1 MEQGHSDMP
10 LSIIMIASIR
20 TRGHTVQNEMNHWDP
35 SSEEGPVIK
44 EKKKIHANMC
54 LTLVYTLL
62 SE

>member
-1 MEQGHSDMP
+1 MP

-35 SSEEGPVIK
+35 SNEEGPVIK
-44 EKKKIHANMC
+44 EKKKNHANMC

>member
-20 TRGHTVQNEMNHWDP
+20 TRGHTGQNEMP
-35 SSEEGPVIK
+35 SNEEGPVIK